1 MVQQENNDVIKIG
14 FTHPLVDEEY
24 NVKYTIWDE
33 DMNDELEEILV
44 EEMKNW
50 MYIEG
55 LDSRKRLADLYEQQN
70 GLQEK
75 IAWETIHEMKEQIQ
89 KQIAAAKEE
98 K

>member
-14 FTHPLVDEEY
+14 FICPVVDETY

-44 EEMKNW
+44 DGMENW

-89 KQIAAAKEE
+89 KQIAAAKAE